1 MRISDWSSDV
11 CSSDLACA
19 GMALLLL
26 GAFRGDSSTRLVS
39 SLVVLSF
46 VVTGVLVVALVPS
59 RAVTFSGLFVV
70 DGFAAF
76 MKLLIL
82 LGSSL
87 AVVMS
92 LGFIER
98 ERMARPEYPEIGRAS
113 CRERVCQ

>member
-1 MRISDWSSDV
+1 MPGPPSNWPSAERPRGRREMLAFPDLMPALPEIF
-11 CSSDLACA
+11 LACA

-82 LGSSL
+82 LG
-87 AVVMS
+87 
-92 LGFIER
+92 
-98 ERMARPEYPEIGRAS
+98 
-113 CRERVCQ
+113 